1 MSRLCSILGRGAAV
15 ARRTRL
21 RAAARAGGVLVAGLL
36 LAAAERR
43 PAGAAITAVEL
54 SLTSV
59 RAFSGENALLVR
71 YEGGLLGRALV
82 QTDYPLHLVV
92 VEHGGGD
99 YVRFAVASG
108 AVRGTAPQLVDGA
121 TSEESLA
128 LLAEGEPLPGAELIF
143 VGDGRVDVRLP
154 QGVLSGSL
162 DAFAFALY
170 EGAALVSNTLP
181 VEEIEP

>member
-1 MSRLCSILGRGAAV
+1 MRGRPWGWARALTRAGRVLAAGVALAV
-15 ARRTRL
+15 AADRRL
-21 RAAARAGGVLVAGLL
+21 
-36 LAAAERR
+36 
-43 PAGAAITAVEL
+43 AGAAITAVDL

-59 RAFSGENALLVR
+59 RAFSGANALLLR
-71 YEGGLLGRALV
+71 YEGGVLGTALV

-92 VEHGGGD
+92 VERGGGR
-99 YVRFAVASG
+99 YVRFAVSSG
-108 AVRGTAPQLVDGA
+108 AVSGTAPQLVDGA
-121 TSEESLA
+121 TSGESLA

-143 VGDGRVDVRLP
+143 VGDGRIDVLLP
-154 QGVLSGSL
+154 ADVLSGSL

>member
-1 MSRLCSILGRGAAV
+1 MRGRDWGW
-15 ARRTRL
+15 TRAL
-21 RAAARAGGVLVAGLL
+21 VRAAGVIAAGWA
-36 LAAAERR
+36 LAISADRR

-54 SLTSV
+54 SLRSV
-59 RAFSGENALLVR
+59 RAFSGANALLVR
-71 YEGGLLGRALV
+71 YEGGVLASALV

-92 VEHGGGD
+92 VERGGGR

-108 AVRGTAPQLVDGA
+108 AVSGTAAQLVDGA

-128 LLAEGEPLPGAELIF
+128 LLAEGEPLPGARLIF
-143 VGDGRVDVRLP
+143 VGDGRIDVLLP
-154 QGVLSGSL
+154 ASVLSGSL

-170 EGAALVSNTLP
+170 EGTALVSNTLP